1 MNISKRLLLIIL
13 TLFIFSN
20 LSILNAADEEKI
32 NLDDEE
38 LPAIDP
44 FQGNSSSTNQN
55 EQSSSDVSN
64 TGGGLLNGMRLVGTI
79 ISKNKKIAILSSPG
93 GSAFKYEEN
102 EEIAN
107 GTVLIEIFD
116 EYVIVEDENRQLFQ
130 VYMNNVEKKIEG

>member
-116 EYVIVEDENRQLFQ
+116 EYLIVEDENSQLFQ

>member
-1 MNISKRLLLIIL
+1 MSINKKLLLIIFA
-13 TLFIFSN
+13 LFIFSN
-20 LSILNAADEEKI
+20 LSPLNAADEKKI

-44 FQGNSSSTNQN
+44 FQGNSSVSSGQN
-55 EQSSSDVSN
+55 EQASDNSN

-79 ISKNKKIAILSSPG
+79 ISKNKKIAVLSAPN

-102 EEIAN
+102 EEITN
-107 GTVLIEIFD
+107 GTVLIEIFN
-116 EYVIVEDENRQLFQ
+116 EYLIVEDKDNQLFQ

>member
-1 MNISKRLLLIIL
+1 MNINKKLLLIIF

-20 LSILNAADEEKI
+20 LTILKADEEKI

-44 FQGNSSSTNQN
+44 FQGNTSASSGQN
-55 EQSSSDVSN
+55 EQASDNSI

-102 EEIAN
+102 DKIAN
-107 GTVLIEIFD
+107 GTILIEVFN
-116 EYVIVEDENRQLFQ
+116 EYLIVEDENNQLFQ
-130 VYMNNVEKKIEG
+130 VYMNNVEKMIEG

>member
-13 TLFIFSN
+13 TVFIFSN

-64 TGGGLLNGMRLVGTI
+64 TGGGLLIGMRLVGTI

-116 EYVIVEDENRQLFQ
+116 EYLIVEDENSQLFQ

>member
-1 MNISKRLLLIIL
+1 MNINKKLLLIIFA
-13 TLFIFSN
+13 LFIFSN
-20 LSILNAADEEKI
+20 LSILKADEEKI

-44 FQGNSSSTNQN
+44 FQGNSSASSGQN
-55 EQSSSDVSN
+55 EQASDNSI

-102 EEIAN
+102 DKIAN
-107 GTVLIEIFD
+107 GTILIEVFN
-116 EYVIVEDENRQLFQ
+116 EYLIVEDENNQLFQ
-130 VYMNNVEKKIEG
+130 VYMNNMEKMIEG

>member
-1 MNISKRLLLIIL
+1 MNISIRVLLIIF
-13 TLFIFSN
+13 TLFIVSN

>member
-1 MNISKRLLLIIL
+1 MNINKKLLLIIFA
-13 TLFIFSN
+13 LFIFSN
-20 LSILNAADEEKI
+20 LSVLKADEEKI

-44 FQGNSSSTNQN
+44 FQGNTSASSGQN
-55 EQSSSDVSN
+55 EQASDNSI

-102 EEIAN
+102 DKIAN
-107 GTVLIEIFD
+107 GTILIEVFN
-116 EYVIVEDENRQLFQ
+116 EYLIVEDENNQLFQ
-130 VYMNNVEKKIEG
+130 VYMNNVEKMIEG